1 MANVFIRT
9 VILYLLIVALMR
21 LTGKR
26 QIGQL
31 ELTELV
37 TAFMISELAS
47 YPISNNSIPLFY
59 GVIPAVTLVCLE
71 VFLSYISIK
80 SRTFRKVIAGSA
92 LALVKNGKLDQAQ
105 MNRARI
111 TLEELIS
118 AMRMAGISHLSD
130 VGYAFLESSGT
141 ISVLPKAAS
150 APPTASDMS
159 LNVPEN
165 GMEHVLIV
173 DGKTDEKELNSLGL
187 EKRWLERK
195 LKENGYTS
203 PQEVFFMGFDDG
215 QKSIFDTQRAAR
227 RENKEWKQRRCVMK
241 SVITAGILFL
251 AVFVFL
257 WVNFFVLNG
266 IFDDTL
272 DLFSTLPVSVEALEP
287 SGRKRACGN

>member
-80 SRTFRKVIAGSA
+80 SRAFRKVIAGSA

-173 DGKTDEKELNSLGL
+173 DGKIDEKELNSLGL

-215 QKSIFDTQRAAR
+215 K
-227 RENKEWKQRRCVMK
+227 N
-241 SVITAGILFL
+241 LFL
-251 AVFVFL
+251 IRKEPPEEKTK
-257 WVNFFVLNG
+257 NG
-266 IFDDTL
+266 NKGGA
-272 DLFSTLPVSVEALEP
+272 S
-287 SGRKRACGN
+287 

>member
-9 VILYLLIVALMR
+9 VLLYVLIVALMR

-80 SRTFRKVIAGSA
+80 SRAFRKAVTGNA
-92 LALVKNGKLDQAQ
+92 LALIKNGTLDQAQ
-105 MNRARI
+105 MKRARI

-130 VGYAFLESSGT
+130 VGYAFLESNGM
-141 ISVLPKAAS
+141 ISVLPKAAN
-150 APPTASDMS
+150 APPTASD
-159 LNVPEN
+159 LNRNVPEN
-165 GMEHVLIV
+165 GMEHILIA
-173 DGKTDEKELNSLGL
+173 DGKIDEKELRFLGL
-187 EKRWLERK
+187 EKRFLERK
-195 LKENGYTS
+195 LRENGYTS
-203 PQEVFFMGFDDG
+203 PEDVFFMGLDDA
-215 QKSIFDTQRAAR
+215 KNLYLIRK
-227 RENKEWKQRRCVMK
+227 ENACSKASGPKE
-241 SVITAGILFL
+241 TAG
-251 AVFVFL
+251 
-257 WVNFFVLNG
+257 G
-266 IFDDTL
+266 ET
-272 DLFSTLPVSVEALEP
+272 
-287 SGRKRACGN
+287 

>member
-9 VILYLLIVALMR
+9 VLLYVLIVTLMR

-80 SRTFRKVIAGSA
+80 SRSFRKAVTGNA
-92 LALVKNGKLDQAQ
+92 LALIKNGTLDQAQ
-105 MNRARI
+105 MKRARI

-130 VGYAFLESSGT
+130 VGYAFLESNGM
-141 ISVLPKAAS
+141 ISVLPKAAN
-150 APPTASDMS
+150 APPTASD
-159 LNVPEN
+159 LNRNVPEN
-165 GMEHVLIV
+165 GMEHLLIA
-173 DGKTDEKELNSLGL
+173 DGKIDEKELRALGL
-187 EKRWLERK
+187 EQRFLERK
-195 LKENGYTS
+195 LRENGYAS
-203 PQEVFFMGFDDG
+203 PEEVFFMGLDDT
-215 QKSIFDTQRAAR
+215 KNLYLIR
-227 RENKEWKQRRCVMK
+227 KEEPKPERQSRPK
-241 SVITAGILFL
+241 ETAG
-251 AVFVFL
+251 
-257 WVNFFVLNG
+257 G
-266 IFDDTL
+266 KT
-272 DLFSTLPVSVEALEP
+272 
-287 SGRKRACGN
+287 